1 MTLET
6 VTIGDVVYLE
16 GMTSL
21 ANGGGEYPVTDIR
34 DRFDEITG
42 EKYRQLLVDG
52 HWYDNRDGGCA
63 SNPNFMYYI
72 EPLNK

>member
-1 MTLET
+1 MTLKHL
-6 VTIGDVVYLE
+6 TITDKVYLE

-21 ANGGGEYPVTDIR
+21 ANGGGEYPITNIR

-42 EKYRQLLVDG
+42 ERYRQLEVEG
-52 HWYDNRDGGCA
+52 EWYDSRTGECV

-72 EPLNK
+72 EPLNE